1 MGEAK
6 LFEAKE
12 ENQRLCA
19 QIKGLQTPQRDS
31 VRAPVVRLGSA
42 FSLLS
47 SPSTAS
53 SVAPAPTLTFTP
65 QVTVT
70 PSPKK
75 ESAVKRR
82 NSEPKIEAPRRKL
95 SCFKDES
102 VAVYDKYRP
111 GQRLS
116 VQNAVKDEGTTV
128 MNGIELKAPVSHNR
142 KKWESVQVA
151 EPSRPRRLSRC
162 WRRGAAPKPSSPKR
176 IVQRRRA
183 RSRSC
188 GALDAP
194 KWE

>member
-1 MGEAK
+1 MG
-6 LFEAKE
+6 
-12 ENQRLCA
+12 
-19 QIKGLQTPQRDS
+19 RDS

-47 SPSTAS
+47 STSTAS

-151 EPSRPRRLSRC
+151 EPSRPRRLADAGEEVRLQNPLPLKGLCRDAAHGQEAAELSTPLNGNKYELPCALVSREL
-162 WRRGAAPKPSSPKR
+162 KK
-176 IVQRRRA
+176 
-183 RSRSC
+183 
-188 GALDAP
+188 
-194 KWE
+194 